1 MGEKIHFV
9 FFCGPEPRSASE
21 LLLAHVLFLTMQ
33 LQFLIKR
40 LGDSVFVWAHTTEGD
55 KSWMGKLKWLC
66 SGSFIHES
74 VHLRAINQ
82 ELFAEGKKVY
92 LNVMLHDENAS
103 CECVDTPAPILKSRK
118 NRPHLWIGFTFM
130 DVLQKQVIWRNY
142 AISEV
147 KNGPKLWPQKVFYQ
161 FYFSLMSYENVC
173 QRISPF
179 K

>member
-82 ELFAEGKKVY
+82 ELFAEGKKS
-92 LNVMLHDENAS
+92 LFECNAS
-103 CECVDTPAPILKSRK
+103 RWKCVLWMCGYTSTHFEIQEKPSSSVNWVHLHGCPTKTSNLKKLCYFRREKWPKVVATEGLLSILLLFDE
-118 NRPHLWIGFTFM
+118 LWKR
-130 DVLQKQVIWRNY
+130 L
-142 AISEV
+142 
-147 KNGPKLWPQKVFYQ
+147 PKDIAF
-161 FYFSLMSYENVC
+161 
-173 QRISPF
+173 
-179 K
+179 